1 MLNIGKTRP
10 KKPSCHDF
18 LPRPEAAGSCLP
30 PCLGT
35 CPVFASI
42 NPLWPQT
49 PEEGVSVL
57 MSQGSP
63 STCIFGFHTVLPPQ
77 ETHSNDCPLLPWQIS
92 LMMVMTAST
101 YTQLHW
107 IEASLWSHCWVFS
120 IIDEHTAA
128 WRSCGHGCSSAGWKR
143 PRIQIKSVCISGSI
157 SFSAITPCCTGSN
170 VLR

>member
-1 MLNIGKTRP
+1 MTTHPSMSQHPLVSQYVEQVLDFGRECSYRDDPPTTGSSGSQRLQCCDKDSKQKRCLTSPNAEHRENQT

-18 LPRPEAAGSCLP
+18 LPRPEAAGPCLP

-63 STCIFGFHTVLPPQ
+63 STCIFGFHAFLPPQ
-77 ETHSNDCPLLPWQIS
+77 ETHSNDCPLLP
-92 LMMVMTAST
+92 
-101 YTQLHW
+101 
-107 IEASLWSHCWVFS
+107 
-120 IIDEHTAA
+120 
-128 WRSCGHGCSSAGWKR
+128 
-143 PRIQIKSVCISGSI
+143 
-157 SFSAITPCCTGSN
+157 
-170 VLR
+170 